1 MLLKISI
8 AMLAFAAN
16 SVLCRLAL
24 AEQQIDPMSFS
35 LVRVCSGAMVLFLL
49 YMLTTYKAKAK
60 IEWSVKSGFFLALYI
75 VAFSLAYLH
84 IDAGVG
90 ALLLFGTVQLS
101 MVSYGL
107 CHGEKINL
115 RRGLGLLIAILGLLI
130 LLLPGAS
137 APPLDYAAL
146 MVLSGIGWAMYS
158 IAGKKMHNPLA
169 SSLANFVLAIPFVL
183 LVYLAFF
190 TQAFIKPQGVI
201 LAVLS
206 GGLASSGA
214 YVLWYAIVKQIDRV
228 TASSVQLSV
237 PCLAILGGALFIG
250 EALSFRIIISA
261 VIVLV
266 GIALVISA
274 SSNRTNL
281 NKSDLIGSERP

>member
-1 MLLKISI
+1 M
-8 AMLAFAAN
+8 
-16 SVLCRLAL
+16 
-24 AEQQIDPMSFS
+24 
-35 LVRVCSGAMVLFLL
+35 
-49 YMLTTYKAKAK
+49 
-60 IEWSVKSGFFLALYI
+60 
-75 VAFSLAYLH
+75 AFSLAYLH

-90 ALLLFGTVQLS
+90 ALLLFETVQLS

-115 RRGLGLLIAILGLLI
+115 RRGLGLSIAILGLLI

-137 APPLDYAAL
+137 APPLGYAAL

-158 IAGKKMHNPLA
+158 IAGKNMHNPLA
-169 SSLANFVLAIPFVL
+169 SSLANFVVAIPFVV
-183 LVYLAFF
+183 LVYLFF
-190 TQAFIKPQGVI
+190 YTQSFINPKGML
-201 LAVLS
+201 LALLS

-214 YVLWYAIVKQIDRV
+214 YVLWYGIVKQIDRV

-237 PCLAILGGALFIG
+237 PSLAILGGALFIG

-261 VIVLV
+261 TIILA

-274 SSNRTNL
+274 SSSKKDVDTIDSAGTTRL
-281 NKSDLIGSERP
+281 

>member
-1 MLLKISI
+1 
-8 AMLAFAAN
+8 
-16 SVLCRLAL
+16 
-24 AEQQIDPMSFS
+24 
-35 LVRVCSGAMVLFLL
+35 
-49 YMLTTYKAKAK
+49 
-60 IEWSVKSGFFLALYI
+60 

-90 ALLLFGTVQLS
+90 ALLLFETVQLS

-115 RRGLGLLIAILGLLI
+115 RRGLGLSIAILGLLI

-137 APPLDYAAL
+137 APPLGYAAL

-158 IAGKKMHNPLA
+158 IAGKNMHNPLA
-169 SSLANFVLAIPFVL
+169 SSLANFVVAIPFVV
-183 LVYLAFF
+183 LVYLFF
-190 TQAFIKPQGVI
+190 YTQSFINPKGML
-201 LAVLS
+201 LALLS

-214 YVLWYAIVKQIDRV
+214 YVLWYGIVKQIDRV

-237 PCLAILGGALFIG
+237 PSLAILGGALFIG

-261 VIVLV
+261 TIILA

-274 SSNRTNL
+274 SSSKKDVDTIDSAGTTRL
-281 NKSDLIGSERP
+281 

>member
-1 MLLKISI
+1 MLFKITI

-24 AEQQIDPMSFS
+24 TDQYIDPMSFS
-35 LVRVCSGAMVLFLL
+35 LIRVCSGAAVLLLL
-49 YMLTTYKAKAK
+49 YLFSTEKAK
-60 IEWSVKSGFFLALYI
+60 IEWNVKNGFFLALYI

-101 MVSYGL
+101 MVGYGL
-107 CHGEKINL
+107 WHGEKINI
-115 RRGLGLLIAILGLLI
+115 RRGTGLGIAILGIFI
-130 LLLPGAS
+130 LLLPGAA
-137 APPLDYAAL
+137 APNPVYAAI
-146 MVLSGIGWAMYS
+146 MVLSGIGWALYS
-158 IAGKKMHNPLA
+158 IVGKNMQNPLA

-183 LVYLAFF
+183 LVYAAFYTKSF
-190 TQAFIKPQGVI
+190 VQPQGI
-201 LAVLS
+201 LLAVIS

-237 PCLAILGGALFIG
+237 PCLAILGGILFIG
-250 EALSFRIIISA
+250 EALSWRIIIA
-261 VIVLV
+261 TVIVLA
-266 GIALVISA
+266 GIALVVLDKSVPNSA
-274 SSNRTNL
+274 VKV
-281 NKSDLIGSERP
+281 KS

>member
-1 MLLKISI
+1 
-8 AMLAFAAN
+8 MLAFATN

-24 AEQQIDPMSFS
+24 AEQHIDPMSFS
-35 LVRVCSGAMVLFLL
+35 LIRVLSGVAVLGLVYLFSVQ
-49 YMLTTYKAKAK
+49 KAQL
-60 IEWSVKSGFFLALYI
+60 EWNIQNGFFLTLYV
-75 VAFSLAYLH
+75 VAFSMAYVH

-101 MVSYGL
+101 MVGYGL

-115 RRGLGLLIAILGLLI
+115 RRGIGLVTAILGILI
-130 LLLPGAS
+130 LLLPGTS
-137 APPLDYAAL
+137 APNLVYASM

-158 IAGKKMHNPLA
+158 IAGKNMQNPLA
-169 SSLANFVLAIPFVL
+169 SSLANFIMATPFVL
-183 LVYLAFF
+183 LAYIIFYRQSFV
-190 TQAFIKPQGVI
+190 QPQGVF

-214 YVLWYAIVKQIDRV
+214 YVLWYAIVKRIDRF

-250 EALSFRIIISA
+250 ESLSWRIIISTM
-261 VIVLV
+261 IVLV
-266 GIALVISA
+266 GIALVIWA
-274 SSNRTNL
+274 STE
-281 NKSDLIGSERP
+281 NKNV

>member
-1 MLLKISI
+1 MLFKIMI

-24 AEQQIDPMSFS
+24 AGQKIDPMSFS
-35 LVRVCSGAMVLFLL
+35 LIRVCSGAIVLLVL
-49 YMLTTYKAKAK
+49 YLFSAQKAK
-60 IEWSVKSGFFLALYI
+60 IEWSVKNGFFLALYI

-101 MVSYGL
+101 MVGYGL

-115 RRGLGLLIAILGLLI
+115 RRGAGLCIAIIGIFI
-130 LLLPGAS
+130 LLLPGAD
-137 APPLDYAAL
+137 APNLVYAAI

-158 IAGKKMHNPLA
+158 IAGKNMQNPLA
-169 SSLANFVLAIPFVL
+169 STLANFVMAIPFVL
-183 LVYLAFF
+183 LAYAAFYAHSF
-190 TQAFIKPQGVI
+190 TQPQGVL

-214 YVLWYAIVKQIDRV
+214 YVLWYVIVKQIDRV

-237 PCLAILGGALFIG
+237 PCLAIMGGALFIG
-250 EALSFRIIISA
+250 ETLSWRMIMSAIIILA
-261 VIVLV
+261 
-266 GIALVISA
+266 GIALVM
-274 SSNRTNL
+274 RTMPDQKHAQSTL
-281 NKSDLIGSERP
+281 K

>member
-35 LVRVCSGAMVLFLL
+35 LIRVASGAVVLWML
-49 YMLTTYKAKAK
+49 YLFSAQKAK
-60 IEWSVKSGFFLALYI
+60 IEWSLQNGFFLALYI

-101 MVSYGL
+101 MVGYGL

-115 RRGLGLLIAILGLLI
+115 RRGAGLCMAIIGIFI
-130 LLLPGAS
+130 LLLPGAA
-137 APPLDYAAL
+137 APNLGYAAI

-158 IAGKKMHNPLA
+158 IAGKNMQKPLA
-169 SSLANFVLAIPFVL
+169 STLANFVMAIPFVL
-183 LVYLAFF
+183 LAYVVFYTNSFAL
-190 TQAFIKPQGVI
+190 PQGI
-201 LAVLS
+201 LLAVLS

-214 YVLWYAIVKQIDRV
+214 YVLWYAIVKQIDRL

-237 PCLAILGGALFIG
+237 PCLAILGGSLFIG
-250 EALSFRIIISA
+250 ETLSWRMIISA
-261 VIVLV
+261 VIVLT
-266 GIALVISA
+266 GIALVIWAAPDQKHAESA
-274 SSNRTNL
+274 L
-281 NKSDLIGSERP
+281 K

>member
-1 MLLKISI
+1 MLLKICI

-35 LVRVCSGAMVLFLL
+35 LIRVCSGAAVLLLL
-49 YMLTTYKAKAK
+49 YMLSGHKAK
-60 IEWSVKSGFFLALYI
+60 IRWNIKNGFFLALYI
-75 VAFSLAYLH
+75 IAFSLAYLH

-101 MVSYGL
+101 MVGYGL
-107 CHGEKINL
+107 CHGEKINM
-115 RRGLGLLIAILGLLI
+115 RRGLGLAIAILGILI

-137 APPLDYAAL
+137 TPHLGYAAI

-158 IAGKKMHNPLA
+158 IAGKNMQNPLA
-169 SSLANFVLAIPFVL
+169 STLANFVMAIPFVL
-183 LVYLAFF
+183 LVYAAFYTKSF
-190 TQAFIKPQGVI
+190 ALPQGVL

-237 PCLAILGGALFIG
+237 PCLAILGGVLFIG
-250 EALSFRIIISA
+250 ETLSWRIIISA

-266 GIALVISA
+266 GIALVVCDKSMSNSA
-274 SSNRTNL
+274 L
-281 NKSDLIGSERP
+281 KVKS

>member
-1 MLLKISI
+1 MLLKICI
-8 AMLAFAAN
+8 AMIAFAAN
-16 SVLCRLAL
+16 SILCRLAL
-24 AEQQIDPMSFS
+24 AQHQIDPMSFS
-35 LVRVCSGAMVLFLL
+35 LIRVCSGAAVLLLL
-49 YMLTTYKAKAK
+49 YALTALHDQSAHGTK
-60 IEWSVKSGFFLALYI
+60 IEWNIKNGFYLALYI
-75 VAFSLAYLH
+75 VAFSMAYLH

-101 MVSYGL
+101 MVGYGL

-115 RRGLGLLIAILGLLI
+115 RRGVGLAIAIIGILI

-137 APPLDYAAL
+137 APNLLYAGM

-158 IAGKKMHNPLA
+158 IAGKKMQNPLV
-169 SSLANFVLAIPFVL
+169 SSLANFVLAVPFVL
-183 LVYLAFF
+183 LAYIALYSQSIA
-190 TQAFIKPQGVI
+190 QPKGII
-201 LAVLS
+201 LAILS

-237 PCLAILGGALFIG
+237 PCLAIIGGAWFIG
-250 EALSFRIIISA
+250 EPLSWRIILSA

-266 GIALVISA
+266 GIGMVIWA
-274 SSNRTNL
+274 SVG
-281 NKSDLIGSERP
+281 KGHSEEIEN

>member
-35 LVRVCSGAMVLFLL
+35 LIRVASGAVVLWML
-49 YMLTTYKAKAK
+49 YLFSAQKAK
-60 IEWSVKSGFFLALYI
+60 IEWSLQNGFFLALYI

-101 MVSYGL
+101 MVGYGL

-115 RRGLGLLIAILGLLI
+115 RRGAGLCMAIIGIFI
-130 LLLPGAS
+130 LLLPGAA
-137 APPLDYAAL
+137 APNLGYAAI

-158 IAGKKMHNPLA
+158 IAGKNMQNPLA
-169 SSLANFVLAIPFVL
+169 STLANFVMAIPFVL
-183 LVYLAFF
+183 LAYVVFYTNSFAL
-190 TQAFIKPQGVI
+190 PQGI
-201 LAVLS
+201 LLAVLS

-214 YVLWYAIVKQIDRV
+214 YVLWCAIVKQIDRL

-237 PCLAILGGALFIG
+237 PCLAILGGSLFIG
-250 EALSFRIIISA
+250 ETLSWRMIISA
-261 VIVLV
+261 VIVLT
-266 GIALVISA
+266 GIALVIWAAPDQKHAES
-274 SSNRTNL
+274 TL
-281 NKSDLIGSERP
+281 K

>member
-1 MLLKISI
+1 MLFKISI

-24 AEQQIDPMSFS
+24 AGHQIDPISFS
-35 LVRVCSGAMVLFLL
+35 LIRVFSGAAVLLLL
-49 YMLTTYKAKAK
+49 YIFSVQKAK
-60 IEWSVKSGFFLALYI
+60 IEWNIKNAFCLALYM
-75 VAFSLAYLH
+75 VAFSLAYVH

-101 MVSYGL
+101 MVGYGL
-107 CHGEKINL
+107 CHGEKINIQ
-115 RRGLGLLIAILGLLI
+115 RGVGLGIAILGILI
-130 LLLPGAS
+130 LLLPGAA
-137 APPLDYAAL
+137 APNLVYAAI

-158 IAGKKMHNPLA
+158 IAGKNMQNSLA
-169 SSLANFVLAIPFVL
+169 STLANFVMAIPFVL
-183 LVYLAFF
+183 LAYAAFYAQSF
-190 TQAFIKPQGVI
+190 AQPQGVL

-214 YVLWYAIVKQIDRV
+214 YVLWYVIVKRIDRV

-250 EALSFRIIISA
+250 EELSWRIIISA
-261 VIVLV
+261 VIVLA
-266 GIALVISA
+266 GIGLVIWA
-274 SSNRTNL
+274 TPEKKVL
-281 NKSDLIGSERP
+281 K

>member
-35 LVRVCSGAMVLFLL
+35 LIRVASGAIVLWML
-49 YMLTTYKAKAK
+49 YLFSAQKAK
-60 IEWSVKSGFFLALYI
+60 IEWSLQNGFFLALYI

-101 MVSYGL
+101 MVGYGL

-115 RRGLGLLIAILGLLI
+115 RRGAGLCMAIIGIFI
-130 LLLPGAS
+130 LLLPGAA
-137 APPLDYAAL
+137 APNLGYAAI

-158 IAGKKMHNPLA
+158 IAGKNMQNPLA
-169 SSLANFVLAIPFVL
+169 STLANFVMAIPFVL
-183 LVYLAFF
+183 LAYVVFYTNSFAL
-190 TQAFIKPQGVI
+190 PQGI
-201 LAVLS
+201 LLAVLS

-214 YVLWYAIVKQIDRV
+214 YVLWYAIVKQIDRL

-237 PCLAILGGALFIG
+237 PCLAILGGSLFIG
-250 EALSFRIIISA
+250 ETLSWRMIISA
-261 VIVLV
+261 VIVLT
-266 GIALVISA
+266 GIALVIWAAPDQKHAESA
-274 SSNRTNL
+274 L
-281 NKSDLIGSERP
+281 K

>member
-1 MLLKISI
+1 MLLKICI
-8 AMLAFAAN
+8 AMIAFAAN

-24 AEQQIDPMSFS
+24 AQHQIDPMSFS
-35 LVRVCSGAMVLFLL
+35 LIRVSSGAMVLLLL
-49 YMLTTYKAKAK
+49 YGLSANKAK
-60 IEWSVKSGFFLALYI
+60 IEWSIKNGFFLALYI
-75 VAFSLAYLH
+75 VAFSLAYLR

-101 MVSYGL
+101 MVGYGL

-115 RRGLGLLIAILGLLI
+115 RRGLGLVIAIVGILI

-137 APPLDYAAL
+137 APNLIYAAM

-158 IAGKKMHNPLA
+158 IAGKNMQNPLA

-183 LVYLAFF
+183 LAYIIFYSQSFV
-190 TQAFIKPQGVI
+190 QPKGIV

-206 GGLASSGA
+206 GALASSGA
-214 YVLWYAIVKQIDRV
+214 YVLWYVIVKQIDRV

-237 PCLAILGGALFIG
+237 PCLAIIGGAWFIG
-250 EALSFRIIISA
+250 EPLSLRIIISA
-261 VIVLV
+261 IIVLV
-266 GIALVISA
+266 GIGLVIWASA
-274 SSNRTNL
+274 QAQSSEQTEATNL
-281 NKSDLIGSERP
+281 K

>member
-1 MLLKISI
+1 MLFKIMI

-24 AEQQIDPMSFS
+24 AGQQIDPMSFS
-35 LVRVCSGAMVLFLL
+35 LIRVCSGAVVLLAL
-49 YMLTTYKAKAK
+49 YLFSTQKAK
-60 IEWSVKSGFFLALYI
+60 IEWSVKNGFFLALYI

-101 MVSYGL
+101 MVGYGL

-115 RRGLGLLIAILGLLI
+115 RRGAGLGIAIIGIFI
-130 LLLPGAS
+130 LLLPGAA
-137 APPLDYAAL
+137 APNLVYAAI

-158 IAGKKMHNPLA
+158 IAGKKMQNPLA
-169 SSLANFVLAIPFVL
+169 STLANFVMAIPFVL
-183 LVYLAFF
+183 LAYAVFYTKIFALS
-190 TQAFIKPQGVI
+190 QGML

-214 YVLWYAIVKQIDRV
+214 YVLWYVIVKQIDRV

-237 PCLAILGGALFIG
+237 PCLAIMGGALFIG
-250 EALSFRIIISA
+250 EVLSWRIIMSA
-261 VIVLV
+261 IIVLV
-266 GIALVISA
+266 GIALVI
-274 SSNRTNL
+274 RTIPDQTHAPSTL
-281 NKSDLIGSERP
+281 Q

>member
-1 MLLKISI
+1 MLFKISI

-24 AEQQIDPMSFS
+24 AGHQIDPISFS
-35 LVRVCSGAMVLFLL
+35 LIRVFSGAAVLLLL
-49 YMLTTYKAKAK
+49 YIFSVQKAK
-60 IEWSVKSGFFLALYI
+60 IEWNIKNGFCLALYM
-75 VAFSLAYLH
+75 VAFSLAYVH

-101 MVSYGL
+101 MVGYGL
-107 CHGEKINL
+107 CHGEKINIQ
-115 RRGLGLLIAILGLLI
+115 RGVGLGIAILGILI
-130 LLLPGAS
+130 LLLPGAA
-137 APPLDYAAL
+137 APNLVYAAI

-158 IAGKKMHNPLA
+158 IAGKNMQNSLA
-169 SSLANFVLAIPFVL
+169 STLANFVMASPFVL
-183 LVYLAFF
+183 LAYAALYAQSFA
-190 TQAFIKPQGVI
+190 QPQGVL

-214 YVLWYAIVKQIDRV
+214 YVLWYVIVKRIDRV

-250 EALSFRIIISA
+250 EELSWRIIISA
-261 VIVLV
+261 VIVLA
-266 GIALVISA
+266 GIGLVIWA
-274 SSNRTNL
+274 TPGKKVL
-281 NKSDLIGSERP
+281 K

>member
-1 MLLKISI
+1 MLFKITI

-24 AEQQIDPMSFS
+24 AGHQIDPISFS
-35 LVRVCSGAMVLFLL
+35 LIRVFSGAAVLLLL
-49 YMLTTYKAKAK
+49 YMFSVQKAK
-60 IEWSVKSGFFLALYI
+60 IEWNISNGFFLALYM
-75 VAFSLAYLH
+75 VAFSLAYVH

-101 MVSYGL
+101 MVGYGL

-115 RRGLGLLIAILGLLI
+115 RRSMGLAIAILGIFI
-130 LLLPGAS
+130 LLLPGAA
-137 APPLDYAAL
+137 APNLVYAAI

-158 IAGKKMHNPLA
+158 IAGKNMQNPLA
-169 SSLANFVLAIPFVL
+169 STLANFVMATPFVL
-183 LVYLAFF
+183 LAYAAFYAQSF
-190 TQAFIKPQGVI
+190 AEPRGVL

-214 YVLWYAIVKQIDRV
+214 YVLWYAIVKRIDRV

-250 EALSFRIIISA
+250 EAINLRIILSA
-261 VIVLV
+261 VIVLA
-266 GIALVISA
+266 GIGLVIWASA
-274 SSNRTNL
+274 DKKAL
-281 NKSDLIGSERP
+281 K

>member
-1 MLLKISI
+1 MLFKIMI

-24 AEQQIDPMSFS
+24 AGQQIDPMSFS
-35 LVRVCSGAMVLFLL
+35 LIRVCSGAAVLSML
-49 YMLTTYKAKAK
+49 YLFSAQKAK
-60 IEWSVKSGFFLALYI
+60 IEWRVKNGFFLALYI

-101 MVSYGL
+101 MVGYGL

-115 RRGLGLLIAILGLLI
+115 RRGAGLCIAIIGIFI
-130 LLLPGAS
+130 LLLPGAD
-137 APPLDYAAL
+137 APNLVYAAI

-158 IAGKKMHNPLA
+158 IAGKEMQNPLA
-169 SSLANFVLAIPFVL
+169 STLANFVLAIPFVL
-183 LVYLAFF
+183 LAYAAFY
-190 TQAFIKPQGVI
+190 AKSFIQPQGI
-201 LAVLS
+201 LLAVLS

-214 YVLWYAIVKQIDRV
+214 YVLWYVIVKQIDRV

-250 EALSFRIIISA
+250 ETLSWRMIMSVI
-261 VIVLV
+261 IVLA
-266 GIALVISA
+266 GIALVI
-274 SSNRTNL
+274 RTTPDQKHVQSTL
-281 NKSDLIGSERP
+281 K

>member
-35 LVRVCSGAMVLFLL
+35 LIRVASGAVVLWML
-49 YMLTTYKAKAK
+49 YLFSAQKAK
-60 IEWSVKSGFFLALYI
+60 IEWTLQNGFFLALYI

-101 MVSYGL
+101 MVGYGL

-115 RRGLGLLIAILGLLI
+115 RRGAGLCMAIIGIFI
-130 LLLPGAS
+130 LLLPGAA
-137 APPLDYAAL
+137 APNLGYAAI
-146 MVLSGIGWAMYS
+146 MVLSGISWAMYS
-158 IAGKKMHNPLA
+158 IAGKNMQNPLA
-169 SSLANFVLAIPFVL
+169 STLANFVMAIPFVL
-183 LVYLAFF
+183 LAYVVFYTNSFAL
-190 TQAFIKPQGVI
+190 PQGI
-201 LAVLS
+201 LLAVLS

-214 YVLWYAIVKQIDRV
+214 YVLWYAIVKQIDRL

-237 PCLAILGGALFIG
+237 PCLAILGGSLFIG
-250 EALSFRIIISA
+250 ETLSWRMIISA
-261 VIVLV
+261 VIVLT
-266 GIALVISA
+266 GIALVIWATPDQKHAESA
-274 SSNRTNL
+274 L
-281 NKSDLIGSERP
+281 K

>member
-8 AMLAFAAN
+8 AMIAFAAN

-24 AEQQIDPMSFS
+24 AQHQIDPMSFS
-35 LVRVCSGAMVLFLL
+35 LIRVCSGAAVLMIL
-49 YMLTTYKAKAK
+49 YVLSRQHAK
-60 IEWSVKSGFFLALYI
+60 IEWSMKNGFFLALYI

-84 IDAGVG
+84 IDTGVG

-101 MVSYGL
+101 MVGYGL

-115 RRGLGLLIAILGLLI
+115 RRGAGLAIAIIGILI

-137 APPLDYAAL
+137 APNLLYAGM

-158 IAGKKMHNPLA
+158 IAGKNMQNPLA

-183 LVYLAFF
+183 LAYIALYSQSFA
-190 TQAFIKPQGVI
+190 QPKGII
-201 LAVLS
+201 LAMLS

-237 PCLAILGGALFIG
+237 PCLAIIGGALFIG
-250 EALSFRIIISA
+250 EPLSWRIVLSA
-261 VIVLV
+261 VIVLA
-266 GIALVISA
+266 GIGLVIWASA
-274 SSNRTNL
+274 G
-281 NKSDLIGSERP
+281 KGYSE

>member
-35 LVRVCSGAMVLFLL
+35 LIRVCSGAAVLLLL
-49 YMLTTYKAKAK
+49 YMLSGHKAK
-60 IEWSVKSGFFLALYI
+60 IRWNIKNGFFLALYI
-75 VAFSLAYLH
+75 IAFSLAYLH

-101 MVSYGL
+101 MVGYGL
-107 CHGEKINL
+107 CHGEKINM
-115 RRGLGLLIAILGLLI
+115 RRGLGLAIAILGILI
-130 LLLPGAS
+130 LLLPGAA
-137 APPLDYAAL
+137 APHLGYAAI

-158 IAGKKMHNPLA
+158 IAGKNMQNPLA
-169 SSLANFVLAIPFVL
+169 STLANFVIAIPFVL
-183 LVYLAFF
+183 LAYIAFYPQSFVHIQGIFLA
-190 TQAFIKPQGVI
+190 
-201 LAVLS
+201 LLS

-214 YVLWYAIVKQIDRV
+214 YVLWYSIVKQIDRV

-237 PCLAILGGALFIG
+237 PCLAILGGVLFIG
-250 EALSFRIIISA
+250 ETLSWRIIISA

-266 GIALVISA
+266 GIALVVFDKSGSNSA
-274 SSNRTNL
+274 FKV
-281 NKSDLIGSERP
+281 KS